1 MSDQVIILQKSKDG
15 LTKEIINHSP
25 DSITIDVSGVH
36 TLQLPKTPLKV
47 NTEGKDLF
55 DYTLGIVTIF
65 GAIIAA
71 VYTWKSIKKLF
82 KRDEQKDEQIRE
94 LAAQTAEIIKQT
106 ALQEKRIRML
116 VKPRLWTNGGGYDA
130 DSTVRVIINNRGHM
144 CSLNSWG
151 VIEGDNVVFV
161 QWKEPMEIDNGEFKT
176 LTGTPE
182 EHPKNIRFVLL
193 VKYSDQE
200 GYEYESTFEYNK
212 GSVQIIETKEL

>member
-116 VKPRLWTNGGGYDA
+116 VKPRLWTNGGW
-130 DSTVRVIINNRGHM
+130 I
-144 CSLNSWG
+144 
-151 VIEGDNVVFV
+151 
-161 QWKEPMEIDNGEFKT
+161 
-176 LTGTPE
+176 
-182 EHPKNIRFVLL
+182 
-193 VKYSDQE
+193 
-200 GYEYESTFEYNK
+200 
-212 GSVQIIETKEL
+212 